1 MTRTAP
7 VHAATRDEIL
17 ATRTGSLATYSAT
30 SDNGQAY
37 AVVGPVPGDP
47 DRIYVIGRAGTAS
60 AGLVILVTRTGRV
73 DVPGKGAQVRVR
85 FDFPRDT
92 NDAGGTLAFDAG
104 HVGGVAPRVLF
115 G

>member
-1 MTRTAP
+1 
-7 VHAATRDEIL
+7 
-17 ATRTGSLATYSAT
+17 
-30 SDNGQAY
+30 
-37 AVVGPVPGDP
+37 
-47 DRIYVIGRAGTAS
+47 
-60 AGLVILVTRTGRV
+60 
-73 DVPGKGAQVRVR
+73 VRVR